1 MAITKI
7 HPIKS
12 TLNLSIKYI
21 LNSDKTNKNILIST
35 YMCNEKTA
43 HNQFLNTRKLNNI
56 NGTVLA
62 RHLIQS
68 FLPNEVTPEKAHGI
82 GKSLCKEIL
91 KDQYEYVLST
101 HIDKNHIHNHIIFNN
116 VSFVTGKCYQSNK
129 KTYHKIRSISDKLC
143 KENNLS
149 VVDEFYE
156 KYKKKFKTKG
166 KSYYEYSHFKKG
178 TSWKS
183 KLQFSIDKAI
193 EKSNTWEEFLEIMER
208 YEYEIKFSKHIAFK
222 HKDKERFTRSKT
234 IGEDYTEENLR
245 KRIKESKVKELIDTS
260 NEKIKSSKSYTHWAR
275 KENLKI
281 LSNTLLEMRNQNI
294 NSISSLENTIKE
306 NIKKLQDIQDKIKI
320 YEDKIKHLSK
330 VMECINTV
338 NIHRKN
344 NKINENKYKNALLFL
359 KQNYTKMPNTKNITN
374 LIENLTKERNAL
386 LTKYY
391 NLKKQNYKLN
401 KIRTNY
407 EKSIHIK
414 QKEK

>member
-21 LNSDKTNKNILIST
+21 TNSDKTNKNILIST

-68 FLPNEVTPEKAHGI
+68 FLPNEITPEKAHEI

-91 KDQYEYVLST
+91 KNQYEYVLST

-129 KTYHKIRSISDKLC
+129 KTYHKIQSISDKLC

-166 KSYYEYSHFKKG
+166 KSYYEYSHYKKG

-183 KLQFSIDKAI
+183 KLQFSIDKAV
-193 EKSNTWEEFLEIMER
+193 KRSNTWEEFLKIMER
-208 YEYEIKFSKHIAFK
+208 YGYEIKFGKHIAFK
-222 HKDKERFTRSKT
+222 HKDKERFTRSKI

-260 NEKIKSSKSYTHWAR
+260 NEKIKSSKGYTHWAR

-294 NSISSLENTIKE
+294 NSLYSLENTIKE
-306 NIKKLQDIQDKIKI
+306 NIKKLQDLQDKIKI
-320 YEDKIKHLSK
+320 NEDKINHFSK

-338 NIHRKN
+338 NNHRKN
-344 NKINENKYKNALLFL
+344 NKVNENKYKNALEFL
-359 KQNYTKMPNTKNITN
+359 KQYYSKMPTSKEIFKELEDLEQKKNTLLKEYSQIKNSN
-374 LIENLTKERNAL
+374 LE
-386 LTKYY
+386 
-391 NLKKQNYKLN
+391 LN
-401 KIRTNY
+401 KIKSNY
-407 EKSIHIK
+407 KIIITKNLEI
-414 QKEK
+414 

>member
-21 LNSDKTNKNILIST
+21 TNFDKTDKNILIST

-68 FLPNEVTPEKAHGI
+68 FLPNEITSEKAHEI

-129 KTYHKIRSISDKLC
+129 KTYYKIRSISDKLC
-143 KENNLS
+143 RENNLS
-149 VVDEFYE
+149 VVDKFYE

-166 KSYYEYSHFKKG
+166 KSYYEYSHYKKG

-183 KLQFSIDKAI
+183 KLQFSIDKAV
-193 EKSNTWEEFLEIMER
+193 EKSNTWEEFLKIMER
-208 YEYEIKFSKHIAFK
+208 YGYEIKFGKHIAFK
-222 HKDKERFTRSKT
+222 HKDKERFTRSKI
-234 IGEDYTEENLR
+234 IGDDYTEENLR
-245 KRIKESKVKELIDTS
+245 KRIRENNIKELIDTS
-260 NEKIKSSKSYTHWAR
+260 NEKIKSSKGYTHWAR

-294 NSISSLENTIKE
+294 NSIYSLENTIKE
-306 NIKKLQDIQDKIKI
+306 NIKKLQDTRNKIKI
-320 YEDKIKHLSK
+320 YEDKTKHLSK

-338 NIHRKN
+338 NTHRKN
-344 NKINENKYKNALLFL
+344 NKINENKYKNALKFL
-359 KQNYTKMPNTKNITN
+359 KHHYSKMPT
-374 LIENLTKERNAL
+374 TKEIFEELEDLEQKKNTL
-386 LTKYY
+386 LKEYSQIKNS
-391 NLKKQNYKLN
+391 NLELN
-401 KIRTNY
+401 KIKSNY
-407 EKSIHIK
+407 KTFIYKNNER
-414 QKEK
+414 

>member
-260 NEKIKSSKSYTHWAR
+260 NEKIKSSKSYTHWAK

-281 LSNTLLEMRNQNI
+281 ISNTLLEMRNQNI

-344 NKINENKYKNALLFL
+344 NKINENKYKNALNFL
-359 KQNYTKMPNTKNITN
+359 KQYYSKMPT
-374 LIENLTKERNAL
+374 
-386 LTKYY
+386 TKYIFKELEDLEQKKNTLLKEY
-391 NLKKQNYKLN
+391 SQIKNSNLELN
-401 KIRTNY
+401 KIKNNY
-407 EKSIHIK
+407 KTFIYKNNER
-414 QKEK
+414 